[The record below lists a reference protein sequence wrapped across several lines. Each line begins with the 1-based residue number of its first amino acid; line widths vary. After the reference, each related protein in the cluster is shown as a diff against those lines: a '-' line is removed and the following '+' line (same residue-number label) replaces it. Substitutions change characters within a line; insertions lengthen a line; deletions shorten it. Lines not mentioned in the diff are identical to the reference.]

1 MNTIYLQYILY
12 IVISYRLFNSLAAAR
27 LIYNLYTVSQY
38 IQQDINFS
46 CMFKGN
52 VTIKAVY

>member
-12 IVISYRLFNSLAAAR
+12 IVISFNSLAAAR
-27 LIYNLYTVSQY
+27 LIYTVSQY

-46 CMFKGN
+46 CMFKVN

>member
-1 MNTIYLQYILY
+1 MNTIYLRYILY
-12 IVISYRLFNSLAAAR
+12 IVISYRPFNSLAAAL
-27 LIYNLYTVSQY
+27 LIYTVSQY

-46 CMFKGN
+46 CMFQVN

>member
-12 IVISYRLFNSLAAAR
+12 SVISYRLFSSLGVAR
-27 LIYNLYTVSQY
+27 LIYTVSQY

-46 CMFKGN
+46 CMFKVN